1 MPHKI
6 LYDADCSLCVR
17 FAAAIRG
24 MDRKNQFDLVS
35 LQNYYKPDSNIS
47 LEDLENELHVI
58 DENGNIFAGDKAFQF
73 ILQKIPAAKPLSTL
87 ISKTSSGSLLS
98 AGINRI
104 KRWTKSRYSLKAPCP
119 HCQR

>member
-17 FAAAIRG
+17 FATAIRSI
-24 MDRKNQFDLVS
+24 DRKNQFELVN
-35 LQNYYKPDSNIS
+35 LHNYYKTDSNIS
-47 LEDLENELHVI
+47 LQDLENELHVI
-58 DENGNIFAGDKAFQF
+58 DENGNIFVGDEAFQF

-87 ISKTSSGSLLS
+87 IAKTSTGSLLN

-119 HCQR
+119 NCQR

>member
-1 MPHKI
+1 MAHKI

-17 FAAAIRG
+17 FATAIRG
-24 MDRKNQFDLVS
+24 IDRKNQFELVS
-35 LQNYYKPDSNIS
+35 LQNYYKTDSNIP
-47 LEDLENELHVI
+47 LENLENELHVI

-87 ISKTSSGSLLS
+87 ISKTSTGSLLS
-98 AGINRI
+98 SGLNRI

>member
-17 FAAAIRG
+17 FAAAIRSI
-24 MDRKNQFDLVS
+24 DSKSQFELVN
-35 LQNYYKPDSNIS
+35 LQNYYKTNSTIP

-58 DENGNIFAGDKAFQF
+58 DENGNIFVGDEAFDF

-87 ISKTSSGSLLS
+87 IVKTSTGSLLS
-98 AGINRI
+98 AGLNRI
-104 KRWTKSRYSLKAPCP
+104 KRWTKSRYSLKVPCP